1 MPHPSPHSA
10 LTPGRQLPQRGFT
23 LIELLV
29 AMLLGLV
36 TVLVVAQVM
45 LMTES
50 RKRTTTS
57 GSDANVNSAMAL
69 HTIERDARNA
79 GYGMTSILSA
89 LGCEIRAK
97 HDSSPTATTFI
108 LTPVAIEQG
117 TSGAPDRITFMASTK
132 DGVPMPSTMIEPH
145 PKTSSIFQTSSS
157 LGIYEGDLMIAVP
170 PEGSSDWCTLF
181 EVTKDGSGK
190 PNAPGNV
197 HHNSGNPAVWNPPGG
212 ANIFPDDG
220 YTNGYLINLG
230 KWTVRT
236 YTIVDNG
243 LRLTWLDTAIG
254 TEKELDLFPQVIQLQ
269 AEYGV
274 DDTVDDVT
282 KITSWTVTTP
292 TTSADWQKVKAVR
305 VAVVARSDVY
315 EKDTVTIAST
325 DADCKD
331 PTKRSPRAVCWAGGA
346 INVKSSATDT
356 EWDHYRYRVY
366 EAVIPIRN
374 VIWRQ

>member
-79 GYGMTSILSA
+79 GFGMTTVLSA
-89 LGCEIRAK
+89 IGCEIRAK
-97 HDSSPTATTFI
+97 HDSIATAFTFT
-108 LTPVAIEQG
+108 LTPVTIEQG
-117 TSGAPDRITFMASTK
+117 ASTAPDKITFMSSTK
-132 DGVPMPSTMIEPH
+132 DGVPLPATVKDHPNPSAVF
-145 PKTSSIFQTSSS
+145 KVSSS
-157 LGIYEGDLMIAVP
+157 LGIAEGDLMIAVP
-170 PEGSSDWCTLF
+170 PAGSTDWCSVF
-181 EVTKDGSGK
+181 EVTQDTSGK
-190 PNAPGNV
+190 PNPPGHVN
-197 HHNSGNPAVWNPPGG
+197 HNSGKSHWNPPGG
-212 ANIFPDDG
+212 ANIFPAAG
-220 YTNGYLINLG
+220 YANGTLINLG
-230 KWTVRT
+230 TWARRT
-236 YTIVDNG
+236 YSIVDNG
-243 LRLTWLDTAIG
+243 MRLTWLDTVDG
-254 TEKELDLFPQVIQLQ
+254 LEKTRDLYPQIIQLQ
-269 AEYGV
+269 AEYGM